1 MARIYTQILL
11 LLFAGLA
18 SGLAASH
25 EASSSHLYWQHSQA
39 ESLRLDIALDDLV
52 THFALATDA
61 LAWRDLVDAEQTLA
75 AKIEARLDIR
85 QAGQSCEPRA
95 HLAGL
100 SDYSDGRYSVWQLVW
115 RCPDPAAAMTVDYQ
129 LFFARDALHRV
140 LVELGH
146 PERTQ
151 LTLLS
156 PTDRELVLNRD
167 ASRADVG
174 ARFLLQGMLHMWL
187 GLDHVLFLLCLLM
200 LAFIEP
206 AAERR
211 LSRLVWIVTSFTAAH
226 SLTLI
231 LSSLGVITLSS
242 ALVETLIAL
251 SIVFSATKVI
261 FPRLRINTL
270 LLSFGFGLLHG
281 MGFAGM
287 LAELLTGTD
296 GKLLALFSFNIGVE
310 LAQLSLVLLAYP
322 LLRALAKWPTAQTR
336 LFTGMSAA
344 IIVIGVFWAVERSGL
359 L

>member
-1 MARIYTQILL
+1 MARIHTRILL
-11 LLFAGLA
+11 LLLAGLV

-39 ESLRLDIALDDLV
+39 ERLRLDIALDDLV
-52 THFALATDA
+52 THFALASDK
-61 LAWRDLVDAEQTLA
+61 LSWRDLVDAEPALA
-75 AKIEARLDIR
+75 AKIEARLDVR
-85 QAGQSCEPRA
+85 QAEQSCQPRA
-95 HLAGL
+95 QLTGL
-100 SDYSDGRYSVWQLVW
+100 SDYSDGRYSVWQLSW
-115 RCPDPAAAMTVDYQ
+115 RCPDPAAAMTLDYR
-129 LFFARDALHRV
+129 LFFARDALHRA
-140 LVELGH
+140 LVELGQ

-167 ASRADVG
+167 ASRAEVG

-200 LAFIEP
+200 LVFVEP
-206 AAERR
+206 AAGRR

-231 LSSLGVITLSS
+231 LSSLKLVSLPS

-251 SIVFSATKVI
+251 SIVFSAAKVI

-281 MGFAGM
+281 LGFAGM
-287 LAELLTGTD
+287 LAQLLTGTD
-296 GKLLALFSFNIGVE
+296 GKLLALFTFNIGVE

-322 LLRALAKWPTAQTR
+322 LLRALAGWPKAQTR
-336 LFTGMSAA
+336 LFSGLSAA
-344 IIVIGVFWAVERSGL
+344 IIAIGVFWALERSGL